1 MTSREYARL
10 MGAADLKLGAVTE
23 NQALSCLGDAV
34 CVPAVAWLANEYL
47 VPLIRRDLTE
57 AAKEA
62 PA

>member
-10 MGAADLKLGAVTE
+10 MGAADLRLDVVSE

-47 VPLIRRDLTE
+47 VPLIKHDLTE
-57 AAKEA
+57 LGQEA